1 MPNIF
6 FKEKKGTVDIL
17 IILILL
23 LANKYK
29 TYQEWHICTHT
40 IYVTQTKTSKIHFA
54 RLKMKMHDTN

>member
-1 MPNIF
+1 MPNFF

-29 TYQEWHICTHT
+29 TYQEWHICTYT
-40 IYVTQTKTSKIHFA
+40 C
-54 RLKMKMHDTN
+54 RLPKQRHLKFVLQG